1 VSRYRVLI
9 IDDEPGVRRTL
20 ERALRGHHFEVV
32 SVGDP
37 NSAYQVLGETSF
49 DLVLLD
55 LRLPQIS
62 GDAFFLAIVRQWPR
76 LLGRVILMSGDPLSP
91 SPDWPVELAGCAV
104 LQKPFSLNTL
114 ITTVSAVL
122 AHVEADSDIREGNGN
137 P

>member
-1 VSRYRVLI
+1 VNRHRVLI

-20 ERALRGHHFEVV
+20 ERALRGHHYEVV
-32 SVGDP
+32 SVGDT

-49 DLVLLD
+49 DVVLLD

-76 LLGRVILMSGDPLSP
+76 LLGRVILMSGDPLPP
-91 SPDWPVELAGCAV
+91 SPDWPASTESSKDTVEPEPYWRIQPV
-104 LQKPFSLNTL
+104 DVPSNWKPPT
-114 ITTVSAVL
+114 
-122 AHVEADSDIREGNGN
+122 